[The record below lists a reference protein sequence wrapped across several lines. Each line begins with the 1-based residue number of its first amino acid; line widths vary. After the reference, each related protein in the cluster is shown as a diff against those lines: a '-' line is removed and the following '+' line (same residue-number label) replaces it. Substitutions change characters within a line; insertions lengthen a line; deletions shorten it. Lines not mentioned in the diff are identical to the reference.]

1 MRGKGDNMIRGLAA
15 VAVFVLLSTS
25 FAQTRLTLAAHYSPE
40 EAASLTP
47 CFEQYEAETGV
58 GIDYQQI
65 AYGDYLQTVLT
76 SRLSGQAPDIYH
88 LYSIWGAQMIENE
101 VLAAPPQEVVD
112 FVTGNYVETTVGAAT
127 INDQLWG
134 IPTEVSNYMLVYNK
148 KLFAEAGL
156 EAPPATWDELVE
168 MAAAMTKRNDQGNII
183 QAGYAFGPEVAP
195 TVHPFLTQ
203 LYSRN
208 IDLFKEDYS
217 GTNLTTPEAAEVL
230 RAQVALFQNGSTDTS
245 VELWDFPSGTV
256 AMMTMAPWYKAT
268 LQEAFG
274 DEFENMVGVAPI
286 PAGEDW
292 RSLQYAFFFGVD
304 AQSENQE
311 AAWQFLT
318 WLNTAQNEG
327 DVSCMG
333 NMLLELGALTGNNN
347 DITAAGDRLSDS
359 FTQPYVDAL
368 ERSITEPNVVQ
379 ASEIEAI
386 LKNYIDLA
394 WAGQLSPEDA
404 LVAADQ
410 EITGILQEFY

>member
-1 MRGKGDNMIRGLAA
+1 MKRISI
-15 VAVFVLLSTS
+15 VALVCWCGTLGV
-25 FAQTRLTLAAHYSPE
+25 AQERLTLAAHYSPE

-76 SRLSGQAPDIYH
+76 SSLSGQAPDIYH
-88 LYSIWGAQMIENE
+88 LYSIWGAQMIENG
-101 VLAAPPQEVVD
+101 VLAAPPQDVAE
-112 FVTGNYVETTVGAAT
+112 FVQDNYVQTTVDAAT

-134 IPTEVSNYMLVYNK
+134 IPTEVSNYMLIYNK
-148 KLFAEAGL
+148 KLFAEAGFD
-156 EAPPATWDELVE
+156 APPTTWDELVE
-168 MAAAMTKRNDQGNII
+168 MAAAMTERNEQGNIV

-230 RAQVALFQNGSTDTS
+230 TGQVRLFEEGITDTS
-245 VELWDFPSGTV
+245 VEVWNFPSGTV

-274 DEFENMVGVAPI
+274 DEFEDTVGVAPI
-286 PAGEDW
+286 PAGDDW

-311 AAWQFLT
+311 GAWQFLT
-318 WLNTAQNEG
+318 WLNTARSEG
-327 DVSCMG
+327 EVSCMG
-333 NMLLELGALTGNNN
+333 TMLLGLGALTGNTK
-347 DITAAGDRLSDS
+347 DIAAAGDRLNDS
-359 FTQPYVDAL
+359 FTQPFVDAL

-379 ASEIEAI
+379 ASEIETI

-404 LVAADQ
+404 LAAADQ
-410 EITGILQEFY
+410 EITAILQEFY

>member
-1 MRGKGDNMIRGLAA
+1 MRGKGEIMLRGLAA
-15 VAVFVLLSTS
+15 LVVFVLFSAS

-58 GIDYQQI
+58 GIEYQQI

-101 VLAAPPQEVVD
+101 VLAVPPQDVID
-112 FVTGNYVETTVGAAT
+112 FVTNNYIETTADAVT

-134 IPTEVSNYMLVYNK
+134 IPTEVSNYLLVYNK
-148 KLFAEAGL
+148 KLLAEAGF
-156 EAPPATWDELVE
+156 EAPPTTWDELVE
-168 MAAAMTKRNDQGNII
+168 MAAALTERNDQGNIV

-203 LYSRN
+203 LYSRG

-217 GTNLTTPEAAEVL
+217 GTNLTTPEAIEVL
-230 RAQVALFQNGSTDTS
+230 SNQVRLFEEGVTDSS
-245 VELWDFPSGTV
+245 VEVWDFPSGTV

-268 LQEAFG
+268 LEETFG
-274 DEFENMVGVAPI
+274 DEFANTVGVAPI
-286 PAGEDW
+286 PAGEAW

-304 AQSENQE
+304 AQSQNQE

-318 WLNTAQNEG
+318 WLNTAQNDGE
-327 DVSCMG
+327 VSCMG

-347 DITAAGDRLSDS
+347 DITAAGDRLNDD
-359 FTQPYVDAL
+359 FTRPFVEAL

-379 ASEIEAI
+379 ASEIETI

-404 LVAADQ
+404 LTAADQ
-410 EITGILQEFY
+410 EIMSILQEFY